1 MIYYERWT
9 MGIHSCIVHS
19 VSISS
24 KCLPSMSWQKLIQ
37 KDPMAFQMLNIQY
50 PYQIRYAC
58 LHSCSLRSLR
68 VLGSP
73 LRRRRDSTIHL
84 SWLVWRHETP
94 SGHLLC
100 YDLDIAIMQWD
111 CINQIILF
119 LTMIAF
125 SYSARLPLV
134 HIVHIQYILWNI
146 SEWMRYLF
154 IFFMWIYLNQP
165 IFFGAAYLVPG

>member
-1 MIYYERWT
+1 
-9 MGIHSCIVHS
+9 
-19 VSISS
+19 
-24 KCLPSMSWQKLIQ
+24 
-37 KDPMAFQMLNIQY
+37 MAFQMLNIQY

-94 SGHLLC
+94 SGHLLR

-119 LTMIAF
+119 LTMIAY

-134 HIVHIQYILWNI
+134 HIVHIQYISWNI

-154 IFFMWIYLNQP
+154 IVCVYFLCEFIWINPFFSGLLIWYRGNHTNTHTHIYT
-165 IFFGAAYLVPG
+165 V